1 MEKSLKTNCIEEEL
15 QRAKAE
21 ENLRRAKEEEK
32 RIGGTVAGCP
42 FRTRFHIM
50 PPVGWINDP
59 NGLCQ
64 FRGVFHAYFQ
74 YSPLSVHG
82 GGGYWGHCTSR
93 DLLHWEYHDPVLT
106 TDIPEDQS
114 GVYSGSALIEDGKM
128 YLFYTGN
135 VKLPG
140 DYDYIDSG
148 RISNQLMVISED
160 GQEMSQKK
168 KLLGIEDYPE
178 DITAHIRDPKVWKAD
193 GRYYMILGAR
203 ARGYAE
209 DGSRRDKG
217 GVLIYASDDKL
228 KWNLHQKLIPEK
240 AFGYMWECPDLFE
253 LDGEKVLS
261 FCPQGLE
268 AEKERFQNIYQSG
281 YSLLSRSSDPEET
294 FTEWDMGFDFYA
306 PQTFRTEDGR
316 RIMIGWAG
324 VPDTEKAHRNLS
336 VANGWQHCLTL
347 PRELSIKDGKIYQ
360 KPVKELY
367 ALGWKNE
374 QTADSRYHWDGRTV
388 LLEIKEIGGMFQK
401 IRIGQEENGLTVHIE
416 DDLVELSFLTGG
428 AGTAASGRETCECG
442 GGRRRRIGRVSG
454 KVDEL
459 TVLADSSIVEVFVN
473 GGELVF
479 TTRIYLEGRERDLA
493 VSGAGKYSIF
503 TV

>member
-15 QRAKAE
+15 QSAKAE

-140 DYDYIDSG
+140 DYDYIDNG

-168 KLLGIEDYPE
+168 KLLGIEDYP
-178 DITAHIRDPKVWKAD
+178 
-193 GRYYMILGAR
+193 
-203 ARGYAE
+203 
-209 DGSRRDKG
+209 
-217 GVLIYASDDKL
+217 
-228 KWNLHQKLIPEK
+228 
-240 AFGYMWECPDLFE
+240 
-253 LDGEKVLS
+253 
-261 FCPQGLE
+261 
-268 AEKERFQNIYQSG
+268 
-281 YSLLSRSSDPEET
+281 
-294 FTEWDMGFDFYA
+294 
-306 PQTFRTEDGR
+306 
-316 RIMIGWAG
+316 
-324 VPDTEKAHRNLS
+324 
-336 VANGWQHCLTL
+336 
-347 PRELSIKDGKIYQ
+347 
-360 KPVKELY
+360 
-367 ALGWKNE
+367 
-374 QTADSRYHWDGRTV
+374 
-388 LLEIKEIGGMFQK
+388 
-401 IRIGQEENGLTVHIE
+401 
-416 DDLVELSFLTGG
+416 
-428 AGTAASGRETCECG
+428 
-442 GGRRRRIGRVSG
+442 
-454 KVDEL
+454 
-459 TVLADSSIVEVFVN
+459 
-473 GGELVF
+473 
-479 TTRIYLEGRERDLA
+479 
-493 VSGAGKYSIF
+493 
-503 TV
+503 